1 MLNLQQNKKQQNQ
14 KAKKDKLKQQQQ
26 QLANT
31 NEIIATQ
38 EIQETIDPRDYLNY
52 ESDKELPQIKAQ
64 LKELKQQLK
73 TTQKQKILDKIQEEY
88 KHLMNKKR
96 EVENALR
103 KKYRIKVEGDNVPEL
118 LDSFSKLKEKC
129 GLSES
134 FMHKLKENGFKKP
147 TPVQMQAIPVLF
159 NRRSAIVL
167 AETGSGKS
175 LAFIAPMLHLLKN
188 GDGLK
193 AVVVSPTR
201 ELTIQLYKE
210 FLMFSQIGSHST
222 SPRVRFLRKSL
233 FPTDQESFNQL
244 TQSCE
249 ILISTPL
256 KLAELCQQ
264 YKLNNLEFLVV
275 DEADKMF
282 ELGFLE
288 QVDQILEQQNEQYKI
303 CKFLFS
309 ATMQPGIEELVR
321 TIMEDPIKIQMGIKN
336 ASNQLIDQQIQYVG
350 DEQGKLH
357 TLREL
362 LADGFEPPML
372 IFVQSKHRAK
382 ELYHELIY
390 DGLNVNVIH
399 ADKKKHERDEIIKQ
413 FRLGK
418 IWVLIATDLM
428 SRGID
433 FKGVNTVVNY
443 DFPQSIVSYIH
454 RIGRT
459 GRAGKAG
466 KAITYFTDD
475 DAEFLRNLANL
486 LKKSG
491 LDVPDWMLTMKPAT
505 SKRWKEIE
513 KKPVHRRTISTDI
526 EKNTKQRFQKQILK
540 EGKKLAKLAEK
551 FPQNINPVDE
561 DGDEDNLTQGQKG
574 VKGGNQMDDEDD
586 GEEVW
591 DEDEKLQSGEE
602 FASDDEDINSDEY

>member
-1 MLNLQQNKKQQNQ
+1 MNTFQLLKSGTSF
-14 KAKKDKLKQQQQ
+14 KKDKIAPDAKFKKSEELKQKQAAEENGGQK
-26 QLANT
+26 
-31 NEIIATQ
+31 E
-38 EIQETIDPRDYLNY
+38 DPRDYLNY
-52 ESDKELPQIKAQ
+52 ESDKEIPDITKQIKKLKKQ
-64 LKELKQQLK
+64 LKA
-73 TTQKQKILDKIQEEY
+73 TTGEKPKKIQKIEEQY
-88 KHLMNKKR
+88 KHLVNKKK
-96 EVENALR
+96 EVMNQLR
-103 KKYRIKVEGDNVPEL
+103 KKYRIKVEGDSVPDL
-118 LDSFSKLKEKC
+118 IDSFAKLTKKYK
-129 GLSES
+129 LTES
-134 FMHKLKENGFKKP
+134 FNHKLAENHFKKP

-159 NRRSAIVL
+159 NKRSAIVL

-193 AVVVSPTR
+193 AIVVSPTR

-210 FLMFSQIGSHST
+210 FLMFSQIGSHSQ
-222 SPRVRFLRKSL
+222 SPRVKFLRKTL
-233 FPTDQESFNQL
+233 FPKNEEQYNQL
-244 TQSCE
+244 IQSTE

-256 KLAELCQQ
+256 KLAELCQ
-264 YKLNNLEFLVV
+264 KHPLNNLEFLVV

-288 QVDQILEQQNEQYKI
+288 QIDTILSQQNNQQKM

-309 ATMQPGIEELVR
+309 ATMQPGIEDLVR
-321 TIMEDPIKIQMGIKN
+321 TIMDDPIKIQIGIKN
-336 ASNQLIDQQIQYVG
+336 ASNQLIDQKIQYVG
-350 DEQGKLH
+350 DEQGKLM
-357 TLREL
+357 TLRQL
-362 LADGFEPPML
+362 FQAGFEPPML
-372 IFVQSKHRAK
+372 IFVQSKQRAK
-382 ELYHELIY
+382 ELFHELIY
-390 DGLNVNVIH
+390 EGLNANVIH

-428 SRGID
+428 ARGID
-433 FKGVNTVVNY
+433 FKGVNMVINY

-475 DAEFLRNLANL
+475 DSEFLRNIANL

-513 KKPVHRRTISTDI
+513 KKPIQRRTISTEI
-526 EKNTKQRFQKQILK
+526 EKNTNKRFQKQILK
-540 EGKKLAKLAEK
+540 EGKRLSKLAQK

-561 DGDEDNLTQGQKG
+561 DGNEINEGKWQK
-574 VKGGNQMDDEDD
+574 DDH
-586 GEEVW
+586 
-591 DEDEKLQSGEE
+591 DEDEAGQEVWE
-602 FASDDEDINSDEY
+602 DDEKLGSDEEWGSGDEEINSDEC